1 MEGGDSCLVPGRK
14 TTLRMCAGDC
24 RRSRRRRRR
33 RGTRGTR
40 RKGTMRAS
48 SRRLNDG
55 NARGSGLETSSAW
68 NYTIN
73 VYYARQDSELVES
86 FI

>member
-1 MEGGDSCLVPGRK
+1 
-14 TTLRMCAGDC
+14 
-24 RRSRRRRRR
+24 
-33 RGTRGTR
+33 
-40 RKGTMRAS
+40 MRAS